1 MKKIALFPG
10 TFDPITLG
18 HADLISRGLNI
29 FDEIIIGVSTADGK
43 TPLLNIDTRIDLIN
57 KIYSDNPRVSVKK
70 INGLLIDF
78 IKNNNINSVIRGLR
92 NPIDA
97 AYEHEMLCMNR
108 ALYSDYE
115 AIFLFPGDDVRY
127 ISSSRVREILS
138 LGGDAS
144 LFVLPEVNSCIK
156 EVIKNGSKNNW
167 WMH

>member
-18 HADLISRGLNI
+18 HADLVDRALKI
-29 FDEIIIGVSTADGK
+29 FDELIIGVSTADGK
-43 TPLLNIDTRIDLIN
+43 NTLLVLDKRMELIN

-70 INGLLIDF
+70 ISGLLIDF
-78 IKNNNINSVIRGLR
+78 IKNNDINAVIRGLR

-115 AIFLFPGDDVRY
+115 TIFLFPGDDVRY
-127 ISSSRVREILS
+127 ISSSRVREIS
-138 LGGDAS
+138 RLGGDID

-156 EVIKNGSKNNW
+156 EVLKHGFEN
-167 WMH
+167 H